1 MDSGSSDWVLW
12 TWSWWKEK
20 FSCKLWARLLWSHC
34 PRADIAACQPKP
46 TCLRAV
52 GWWKQQACISKA
64 QFPPTSTLIIH
75 LEKSILLS
83 AFQISLMFPYKGI
96 PVTPHYHFFFSV
108 NAETQFKKFQLL
120 NSLSSAVALRPPVR
134 TEMNNIAKHEQF
146 AKKMAIL
153 PWCAAPQRN
162 GRSVGLCLVSFL
174 APSKGSGWKSQKQ
187 IPENTWKGP
196 EFVLGRSSPEQ

>member
-34 PRADIAACQPKP
+34 PTADIAAFQPKP

-75 LEKSILLS
+75 LEEYFIVC
-83 AFQISLMFPYKGI
+83 FPDFPYVSLQRD
-96 PVTPHYHFFFSV
+96 PSHPALPFFFFSV